1 MNKQP
6 LYIGLAAVLAG
17 GVALAAYEGSRGDY
31 AQVIEV
37 EPVTAPQEIY
47 ADVVSATPVREV
59 VATPRQICNDV
70 AVQRRLPERDGN
82 VGGTVA
88 GAVIGGLLGNQVG
101 GGDGRKLATVAGA
114 VAGGYAG
121 REVDRRNVGG
131 RVVSDTQR
139 QCETISEAR
148 EQIVGYDVSYRTE
161 AGEAGTM
168 RHPEEPGSRI
178 SLGVQ
183 DAVVAYDV
191 TYRHEDV
198 QRRVRMDHDP
208 GNRLPVVDGKVVLPV
223 ANEPAVERG

>member
-6 LYIGLAAVLAG
+6 LYIGLAAVLVG
-17 GVALAAYEGSRGDY
+17 GAALAAYQGARGDY
-31 AQVIEV
+31 AQVVEV
-37 EPVTAPQEIY
+37 EPVTRAQEVY
-47 ADVVSATPVREV
+47 ADVLSAVPVSDV
-59 VATPRQICNDV
+59 VASPRQVCSDV

-121 REVDRRNVGG
+121 REVDRRHVGG
-131 RVVSDTQR
+131 RVVNETQR

-148 EQIVGYDVSYRTE
+148 EQVVGYDVSYRTDDGQT
-161 AGEAGTM
+161 GEMRSEGKPGT
-168 RHPEEPGSRI
+168 RI
-178 SLGVQ
+178 SLGMQ
-183 DAVVAYDV
+183 DTIVAYDV
-191 TYRHEDV
+191 TYRLDEV

-208 GNRLPVVDGKVVLPV
+208 GNRLPVVDGKVVV
-223 ANEPAVERG
+223 ASDVPIERGG